1 MSSLHIRS
9 PNKAAQRIRT
19 HVMKMKDI
27 TPANFVCHTST
38 CCPAVLE
45 TEEGTYVIIGKK
57 LSDSALKA
65 VEGRVAEDEFVIE
78 VPKGMIDEIKK
89 AA

>member
-1 MSSLHIRS
+1 
-9 PNKAAQRIRT
+9 
-19 HVMKMKDI
+19 MKMKDI
-27 TPANFVCHTST
+27 TPANFMCHVQGQ

-57 LSDSALKA
+57 LSDAALKA